1 MPQEFCLTNP
11 FKVVL
16 VEVLNKGTEKPQK
29 MLQQE
34 IYGEKNIY
42 LYIFIILKKQAK
54 EKNKSILSQPGY
66 SKIMEA
72 EGSKFLS

>member
-1 MPQEFCLTNP
+1 
-11 FKVVL
+11 
-16 VEVLNKGTEKPQK
+16 

-66 SKIMEA
+66 SKIMEV
-72 EGSKFLS
+72 EGSKFLF